1 MPVGWTPSLLTLRFV
16 SHAAS
21 LTTDAARVR
30 LAVSARAAR
39 PVDSAQVYLQ
49 GQVSRRLSKKG
60 RVMMQATKIL
70 NHFVGRLTR
79 RARRAG
85 LAQLRLAVAALLV
98 FSSSTASA
106 QAIPLTGA
114 VGIMIV
120 GQIKAITLDTPGDAF
135 SSGTISIG
143 TIPFAVAGGYT
154 VSIPPNLLIDTPNK
168 NVLTLQQFVAG
179 AKVSGFAIEGVGF
192 ATILA
197 HRLADGRIMAGSVA
211 IQKGN
216 ELLTGE
222 VTFIN
227 HTDGYVRINGTPNAD
242 IGGTIVRFDDPAG
255 VNSIQ
260 QRSEEH
266 TSELQSL

>member
-30 LAVSARAAR
+30 VAVSARAAR
-39 PVDSAQVYLQ
+39 HVDSAQVYLQ
-49 GQVSRRLSKKG
+49 GQVSRRSSQKG
-60 RVMMQATKIL
+60 RVMMQAAKIL
-70 NHFVGRLTR
+70 NQFVGRLARR

-85 LAQLRLAVAALLV
+85 LTLLSLAVAALLV

-154 VSIPPNLLIDTPNK
+154 RSRPRNLLLATPTK
-168 NVLTLQQFVAG
+168 
-179 AKVSGFAIEGVGF
+179 KVPNPVPHPSSS
-192 ATILA
+192 
-197 HRLADGRIMAGSVA
+197 HGS
-211 IQKGN
+211 
-216 ELLTGE
+216 
-222 VTFIN
+222 
-227 HTDGYVRINGTPNAD
+227 R
-242 IGGTIVRFDDPAG
+242 
-255 VNSIQ
+255 
-260 QRSEEH
+260 
-266 TSELQSL
+266 

>member
-49 GQVSRRLSKKG
+49 GQVSRRLSQKG

-85 LAQLRLAVAALLV
+85 LALLSLAVAALLV

-143 TIPFAVAGGYT
+143 TIPFAVAGDYQA
-154 VSIPPNLLIDTPNK
+154 SLPRNLLIDTPN
-168 NVLTLQQFVAG
+168 
-179 AKVSGFAIEGVGF
+179 
-192 ATILA
+192 
-197 HRLADGRIMAGSVA
+197 
-211 IQKGN
+211 
-216 ELLTGE
+216 
-222 VTFIN
+222 
-227 HTDGYVRINGTPNAD
+227 
-242 IGGTIVRFDDPAG
+242 
-255 VNSIQ
+255 
-260 QRSEEH
+260 RSEEH
-266 TSELQSL
+266 TSELQSPMYLVCRLLLEK

>member
-1 MPVGWTPSLLTLRFV
+1 
-16 SHAAS
+16 
-21 LTTDAARVR
+21 
-30 LAVSARAAR
+30 
-39 PVDSAQVYLQ
+39 
-49 GQVSRRLSKKG
+49 
-60 RVMMQATKIL
+60 MMQATKIL
-70 NHFVGRLTR
+70 NQFVGRLTR

-85 LAQLRLAVAALLV
+85 LALLSLAVAALLV

-143 TIPFAVAGGYT
+143 TIPFAVAGDYT
-154 VSIPPNLLIDTPNK
+154 VSIPRNLLIHTPNK
-168 NVLTLQQFVAG
+168 DVLTLQQFVAG
-179 AKVSGFAIEGVGF
+179 AKVSGLPIEGVGL

-197 HRLADGRIMAGSVA
+197 NRLADGRIIAGSVA

-242 IGGTIVRFDDPAG
+242 IGGTIVRFNDPAG
-255 VNSIQ
+255 VYSIQ
-260 QRSEEH
+260 QGLGCSALGGPNCSPDTRFGAHRSEERRVGKECRAWWSPYPQKKKAPQAD
-266 TSELQSL
+266 TRTEGR